1 MRSVTLLLSL
11 LLLAPHGPAQ
21 HSPAPHSPAPPTN
34 PSDADWQH
42 LRTYI
47 DSQARN
53 VHGDA
58 ELFTKLTQPYAP
70 LDLTVTRGDLK
81 SVQSSRDIF
90 YGMAGAAAGISRTAL
105 MAHMNTFKRSQ
116 DSPSDLATDLTL
128 HLPSLRELAQKF
140 SATAPEVQLIAQW
153 NIDGDLRLNNT
164 FLQASTVTAY
174 LEHNGYIPYP
184 PGVPFHSLDA
194 ELSADHLTQAD
205 LDATIA
211 SMRSLHIVALLKMPL
226 GVRAIYSGVTHNETG
241 LLFLN
246 PGQPPPHTG
255 DRWGNGLQLSTVLS
269 IGPGVYLYEA

>member
-1 MRSVTLLLSL
+1 MRCVTLLLSL
-11 LLLAPHGPAQ
+11 LLLAPLG
-21 HSPAPHSPAPPTN
+21 SAPQTT
-34 PSDADWQH
+34 PSNADWQQ

-47 DSQARN
+47 ASQARN

-81 SVQSSRDIF
+81 SAQSSRDIF
-90 YGMAGAAAGISRTAL
+90 YGMAGAAAGVSRTAL
-105 MAHMNTFKRSQ
+105 MAHMNTFKRGQ
-116 DSPSDLATDLTL
+116 EGPADLATDLTL
-128 HLPSLRELAQKF
+128 HLPPLRELARKF

-164 FLQASTVTAY
+164 FLQHSTAIAY
-174 LEHNGYIPYP
+174 LDHNGYIPHP

-194 ELSADHLTQAD
+194 ELNGDHLTQTD
-205 LDATIA
+205 LDTIVS

-226 GVRAIYSGVTHNETG
+226 GIRAIYSGASHNETG

-246 PGQPPPHTG
+246 PGQTPPRTG
-255 DRWGNGLQLSTVLS
+255 DRWGNGIELSAVLS
-269 IGPGVYLYEA
+269 IAPGLYLYEA

>member
-1 MRSVTLLLSL
+1 MRSVTLLLGL
-11 LLLAPHGPAQ
+11 LLL
-21 HSPAPHSPAPPTN
+21 APPTN

-47 DSQARN
+47 EAQTRSI
-53 VHGDA
+53 HGDA
-58 ELFTKLTQPYAP
+58 ELFIKLTQPYAP

-81 SVQSSRDIF
+81 SAQSSRDIF

-105 MAHMNTFKRSQ
+105 ITHLDSFKSSQ
-116 DSPSDLATDLTL
+116 QSPSDLAGDLTL

-140 SATAPEVQLIAQW
+140 SATAPELQLIAQW

-164 FLQASTVTAY
+164 FLQHSAVTAF
-174 LEHNGYIPYP
+174 LDHNGFIPYP

-194 ELSADHLTQAD
+194 ELTTDHLTQPD
-205 LDATIA
+205 LDAIVA

-226 GVRAIYSGVTHNETG
+226 GVRAIYSGVSHNETG

-246 PGQPPPHTG
+246 PGAAPPRTG
-255 DRWGNGLQLSTVLS
+255 DRWGNGIELSSVLS
-269 IGPGVYLYEA
+269 IAPGVYLYQA